1 MPSCSARLLWLV
13 AVYVAA
19 EITAAAQGVPRA
31 VPVPGRPGMYS
42 QPGYP
47 AGERMEAVDPDK
59 KLSPGDQVTLEIVED
74 KDGGLPRVVTA
85 TGELDVPPL
94 GRVHVGGKTTA
105 EASADLKRRLEV
117 DYYYKATVL
126 LSIDR
131 VSPTLVRSGTVYLA
145 GEVRTV
151 GPLEM
156 VAGVPLKL
164 SEAILSAGGFGPWAD
179 DRKVQVTRRGG
190 GANQTFNVDVKEILQ
205 KGRVEK
211 DITLQDGD
219 RVYVPQAFFKK

>member
-1 MPSCSARLLWLV
+1 MPSCSLRLFWLAV
-13 AVYVAA
+13 ACGVA
-19 EITAAAQGVPRA
+19 EVTAAAQAVPRA
-31 VPVPGRPGMYS
+31 VPVPNRPGMYA

-59 KLSPGDQVTLEIVED
+59 KLSPGDQVTYEIVED
-74 KDGGLPRVVTA
+74 KDGGIPRVVSA
-85 TGELDVPPL
+85 TGELEVQPL
-94 GRVHVGGKTTA
+94 GRVHVAGKTTA
-105 EASADLKRRLEV
+105 EASSDLKRRLEA
-117 DYYYKATVL
+117 DYYYKATVK

-131 VSPTLVRSGTVYLA
+131 VSPTLVRSGTIFLS
-145 GEVRTV
+145 GEVRAV

-179 DRKVQVTRRGG
+179 DRKVQVTRRNGSKVI
-190 GANQTFNVDVKEILQ
+190 VDVKAIIQ
-205 KGRVEK
+205 KGILDK
-211 DITLQDGD
+211 DIPLEDGD

>member
-1 MPSCSARLLWLV
+1 MPDRRIRFLWLAAALS
-13 AVYVAA
+13 AV
-19 EITAAAQGVPRA
+19 EITAAAQGVIPRA
-31 VPVPGRPGMYS
+31 APVGRPGMYA

-47 AGERMEAVDPDK
+47 MGERMEAVDPDK
-59 KLSPGDQVTLEIVED
+59 KLSPGDQVTYEIVED
-74 KDGGLPRVVTA
+74 RDGGIPRVISA
-85 TGELDVPPL
+85 TGELEIPPL
-94 GRVHVGGKTTA
+94 GRVKVAGKTTV
-105 EASADLKRRLEV
+105 EAIDDIERRLKV
-117 DYYYKATVL
+117 DYYHKATVK

-131 VSPTLVRSGTVYLA
+131 VSPTLVKSGQIFLS

-179 DRKVQVTRRGG
+179 DRKVQVTRRD
-190 GANQTFNVDVKEILQ
+190 GAKVIVDVKEIIT
-205 KGRVEK
+205 KGALTK

>member
-1 MPSCSARLLWLV
+1 MPSCLTRYFWLSAACC
-13 AVYVAA
+13 AVEV
-19 EITAAAQGVPRA
+19 TAAAQGVPRA
-31 VPVPGRPGMYS
+31 VPVPGRPGMYP
-42 QPGYP
+42 QQGYP

-59 KLSPGDQVTLEIVED
+59 KLSPGDQVTYEIVED
-74 KDGGLPRVVTA
+74 KDGGIPRVVSA

-94 GRVHVGGKTTA
+94 GRVHVAGKTTR
-105 EASADLKRRLEV
+105 EASSDLKRRLEV
-117 DYYYKATVL
+117 DYYYKATVN

-131 VSPTLVRSGTVYLA
+131 VSPTIVKSGTIFLS

-156 VAGVPLKL
+156 VAGVPLKV

-179 DRKVQVTRRGG
+179 DRKVQVTRKS
-190 GANQTFNVDVKEILQ
+190 GAKEIVDVKEVIQ
-205 KGRVEK
+205 KGRLDK

>member
-1 MPSCSARLLWLV
+1 MPSCLSRSFWLAV
-13 AVYVAA
+13 AFGAA
-19 EITAAAQGVPRA
+19 EVTAAAQAVPRA
-31 VPVPGRPGMYS
+31 VPVPGRPGMYA

-59 KLSPGDQVTLEIVED
+59 RLSPGDQVTLEIVED
-74 KDGGLPRVVTA
+74 KDGGIPKVVTA

-94 GRVHVGGKTTA
+94 GRVNVAGKTTREA
-105 EASADLKRRLEV
+105 EIDLKRRLEV
-117 DYYYKATVL
+117 DYYYKATVK

-131 VSPTLVRSGTVYLA
+131 VSPTIVKSGQIYLS

-179 DRKVQVTRRGG
+179 DRKVQVTRRNGSK
-190 GANQTFNVDVKEILQ
+190 QVVDVKDIIKNGNL
-205 KGRVEK
+205 EK

>member
-1 MPSCSARLLWLV
+1 
-13 AVYVAA
+13 
-19 EITAAAQGVPRA
+19 
-31 VPVPGRPGMYS
+31 
-42 QPGYP
+42 
-47 AGERMEAVDPDK
+47 MEAVDPDK
-59 KLSPGDQVTLEIVED
+59 KLSPGDQVTYEIVED
-74 KDGGLPRVVTA
+74 KDGGIPRVVSA

-94 GRVHVGGKTTA
+94 GRVNVSGKTTREA
-105 EASADLKRRLEV
+105 EHDLKRRLEA
-117 DYYYKATVL
+117 DYYYQATVK

-131 VSPTLVRSGTVYLA
+131 VSPTIVKSGTILLS

-151 GPLEM
+151 GALEM

-179 DRKVQVTRRGG
+179 DRKVQVTRRDGRK
-190 GANQTFNVDVKEILQ
+190 QIVDVKDIIKNGNLA
-205 KGRVEK
+205 K